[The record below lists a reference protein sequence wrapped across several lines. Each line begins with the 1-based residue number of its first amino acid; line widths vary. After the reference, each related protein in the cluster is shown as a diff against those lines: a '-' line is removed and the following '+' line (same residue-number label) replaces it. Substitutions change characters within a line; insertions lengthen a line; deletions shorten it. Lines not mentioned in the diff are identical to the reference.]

1 MKIAILDF
9 LQHEMKNT
17 SVQISNIVSV
27 FPPAKADWNTLYAEF
42 DSIATAQTVYRFSK
56 YLRND
61 QHKINMYIPNMFY
74 DQFNHLSHLAY
85 KYRIAVEPHKTRI
98 RFGNNNMY
106 LQVLAPGERRW
117 KLVSVPDL
125 PAVREKPQYPD
136 EQLSPS
142 LAKGR
147 SKQQSKRLASASPE
161 QQTHPKVPR
170 PAVIHQNN
178 TNLDESHASANTEVA
193 SVADQS
199 RDFL

>member
-1 MKIAILDF
+1 M
-9 LQHEMKNT
+9 
-17 SVQISNIVSV
+17 
-27 FPPAKADWNTLYAEF
+27 
-42 DSIATAQTVYRFSK
+42 
-56 YLRND
+56 
-61 QHKINMYIPNMFY
+61 
-74 DQFNHLSHLAY
+74 
-85 KYRIAVEPHKTRI
+85 
-98 RFGNNNMY
+98 
-106 LQVLAPGERRW
+106 
-117 KLVSVPDL
+117 
-125 PAVREKPQYPD
+125 REKPQYPD